1 MSRRLRCLSVVVAMM
16 MVLSPA
22 VGWAADEQI
31 DHGPWGTD
39 NWDYWDTDPYVQALL
54 KNVEYNHMGKHVL
67 GAYAVGRYYDAVD
80 NLGYTLRRFPNHPQA
95 LMLIG
100 LLAKTTKNFVLPVE
114 YFLKALSLYPQYALT
129 HAQFGQYLVDIGQVG
144 PGVERLNNALKIDPN
159 LPQAYAG
166 LAVAHQKMGQ
176 RDQALAFAQRAK
188 ELGYSGKIDLSE

>member
-16 MVLSPA
+16 VLSPA
-22 VGWAADEQI
+22 VVWAIDQQI
-31 DHGPWGTD
+31 DHGPSRTD
-39 NWDYWDTDPYVQALL
+39 NWDYWDSDPEAQALL

-67 GAYAVGRYYDAVD
+67 GAYQVGRYYDAID
-80 NLGYTLRRFPNHPQA
+80 NLQYTLRRFPNHPQA
-95 LMLIG
+95 LMLLG
-100 LLAKTTKNFVLPVE
+100 LLAKTTKNFALPVE
-114 YFLKALSLYPQYALT
+114 YFLKALTLYPQYAIT

-144 PGVERLNNALKIDPN
+144 RGMERLNDALKIDPN

-188 ELGYSGKIDLSE
+188 ELGYRGKLDLNE